1 MGRGAETRRAPFAET
16 MRIELR
22 NITKRFGAL
31 VANDAISLTLDSG
44 QIVGVLGENGA
55 GKSTLMK
62 IISGYQPADSGQ
74 VWLDGRRAPY
84 TTPHGAIA
92 AGIGMLHQDP
102 LDVAAF
108 TVIEDFVLGFEGALD
123 YSAARAQLDGVC
135 GQLGFALPPD
145 AEVASLSIA
154 QRQQLE
160 MARLLALG
168 VRTLILDEPTTGI
181 SAEQKDAL
189 FAALRKLAK
198 QGVTILLV
206 SHKLEDVLQLC
217 DRAVVLRRGQLTG
230 DVVLPVPHPELIAL
244 MFGQAQPP
252 LERGTTR
259 RPGESPVLTLRDVTI
274 SDRRLQIDRFSLSV
288 DHGEVIGVAGLDG
301 SGQAPIMRAAVGL
314 QPIVHGE
321 ITLGAQPMT
330 GKPYR
335 AYLAA
340 GAAFGAAG
348 RLEEGLVPG
357 LSLTEHFALINGD
370 SARIR
375 WGHVR
380 AHTQRQIEHYQIKG
394 QADSRI
400 DSLSGGNQQRVLM
413 AMLPDQPTIMVLE
426 QPTRGLDVES
436 ARWIWTQL
444 LGRCEAGAGLIFSS
458 DDLDEILAYSDRI
471 IVCFAGR
478 TSVLDNTPELSA
490 ETLGALIGGATA

>member
-1 MGRGAETRRAPFAET
+1 MH
-16 MRIELR
+16 IELR
-22 NITKRFGAL
+22 NITKRFGSL

-62 IISGYQPADSGQ
+62 IVSGYQPADSGQ
-74 VWLDGRRAPY
+74 IWLDGRRAPY
-84 TTPHGAIA
+84 STPHGAIA

-108 TVIEDFVLGFEGALD
+108 TVIEDFALGFGGALD
-123 YSAARAQLDGVC
+123 YAAARTQLGEVC
-135 GQLGFALPPD
+135 GQLGFSLPPD
-145 AEVASLSIA
+145 AEIASLSIA

-230 DVVLPVPHPELIAL
+230 DVMLPVPHSELVTL

-252 LERGTTR
+252 LERRTTR
-259 RPGESPVLTLRDVTI
+259 RTSDRPALTLHDLTI
-274 SDRRLQIDRFSLSV
+274 VDHRLHIERFSLTV
-288 DHGEVIGVAGLDG
+288 APGEVIGVAGLDG

-314 QPIVHGE
+314 QPVVHGE
-321 ITLGAQPMT
+321 ITVGSQPLT
-330 GKPYR
+330 GRSYR
-335 AYLAA
+335 AFLAA

-357 LSLTEHFALINGD
+357 LSLTEHFALIDEN

-375 WGHVR
+375 WGRVR
-380 AHTQRQIEHYQIKG
+380 SRAQSQIDHYQIKG
-394 QADSRI
+394 LPDSRI

-413 AMLPDQPTIMVLE
+413 AMLPERPTIMVLE

-436 ARWIWTQL
+436 ARWIWRQL
-444 LGRCEAGAGLIFSS
+444 LDRCEAGAGLIFSS
-458 DDLDEILAYSDRI
+458 DDLDEILNYSDRI
-471 IVCFAGR
+471 VVCFAGR
-478 TSVLDNTPELSA
+478 TSILDNTPEL
-490 ETLGALIGGATA
+490 TTDDLGALIGGATA

>member
-1 MGRGAETRRAPFAET
+1 
-16 MRIELR
+16 MR
-22 NITKRFGAL
+22 TA
-31 VANDAISLTLDSG
+31 
-44 QIVGVLGENGA
+44 
-55 GKSTLMK
+55 
-62 IISGYQPADSGQ
+62 
-74 VWLDGRRAPY
+74 
-84 TTPHGAIA
+84 
-92 AGIGMLHQDP
+92 
-102 LDVAAF
+102 
-108 TVIEDFVLGFEGALD
+108 
-123 YSAARAQLDGVC
+123 
-135 GQLGFALPPD
+135 GFALPPD

-375 WGHVR
+375 WGACPRTHAASDR
-380 AHTQRQIEHYQIKG
+380 ALSDQGAGRLTHRLAVWRQSAARVDG
-394 QADSRI
+394 DAARSAD
-400 DSLSGGNQQRVLM
+400 DHGAGAADHAALM
-413 AMLPDQPTIMVLE
+413 SS
-426 QPTRGLDVES
+426 S

-444 LGRCEAGAGLIFSS
+444 LSRCEAGAGLIFSS